1 MLETLRVDERIMV
14 KKQHVIVRG
23 ESGHFAKGMS
33 ANPGGRSN
41 AWRAFRALAR
51 THCPRAI
58 HVLAENMGD
67 ENGHV
72 RNFACSKMIEIG
84 YGKIPAFEPES
95 VEGDGLKRVLGY
107 DLSKLSVEQLKT
119 LRDLIAL
126 ARTSE
131 TVEGE
136 MVDVTPGAESDEG

>member
-1 MLETLRVDERIMV
+1 MV

-84 YGKIPAFEPES
+84 YGRIPAFDPEGEGA
-95 VEGDGLKRVLGY
+95 EGDGLKRVLGY

-136 MVDVTPGAESDEG
+136 VVDVTPEAESVNGINHRKSE

>member
-1 MLETLRVDERIMV
+1 
-14 KKQHVIVRG
+14 
-23 ESGHFAKGMS
+23 
-33 ANPGGRSN
+33 
-41 AWRAFRALAR
+41 
-51 THCPRAI
+51 
-58 HVLAENMGD
+58 MGD

-95 VEGDGLKRVLGY
+95 AEGDGLKRVLGY

-136 MVDVTPGAESDEG
+136 MVDVTPEAESNEG